1 VEILTNRNYN
11 KHFINVN
18 MRNSSYMLVHS
29 HDAIGVSLY
38 VIVLITLH
46 GFGGNGIEFHTSPI
60 DVESAIF

>member
-1 VEILTNRNYN
+1 
-11 KHFINVN
+11 

>member
-1 VEILTNRNYN
+1 
-11 KHFINVN
+11 
-18 MRNSSYMLVHS
+18 MLVHS
-29 HDAIGVSLY
+29 HDAIGSNSDPYFTSQLVSLY